1 MIDVFV
7 SAMIFAFIH
16 AVITAWRGQN
26 FNVNSERKSE
36 EERRREA
43 LKARA
48 VDQDKKLRLDRD
60 NCALLGPDGKFIRSL
75 LPSEAAGISLWDT
88 FHPGYADDHV
98 DEMIYHGEE
107 LEKILAWMEKDKKER
122 EHFIAWWK
130 SASYE
135 QRLVVVKRWYD
146 ILYPQIRAKR
156 APAEEVANIADISSD
171 WFLAGVLSQSEAR
184 SREKEPLPTSVRM
197 GGCQAG

>member
-16 AVITAWRGQN
+16 AVITAGRGQN
-26 FNVNSERKSE
+26 FNVNSERESE

-75 LPSEAAGISLWDT
+75 LPSEEAGISLWDT
-88 FHPGYADDHV
+88 FHPGYADEHV

-107 LEKILAWMEKDKKER
+107 LEKRLAWMEKDKKGR

-146 ILYPQIRAKR
+146 TLYPQIRAER
-156 APAEEVANIADISSD
+156 APAEEVANIANINSD

-184 SREKEPLPTSVRM
+184 SREKESLPTSVRR

>member
-1 MIDVFV
+1 MIDLFV

-26 FNVNSERKSE
+26 FNVNSERESE

-60 NCALLGPDGKFIRSL
+60 NGALLGPDVKFIRSL
-75 LPSEAAGISLWDT
+75 LPSEEAGISLSDT
-88 FHPGYADDHV
+88 FHPSYADEHV

-107 LEKILAWMEKDKKER
+107 LEKRLPWMEKDKKGR

-135 QRLVVVKRWYD
+135 QRLAVLKRWYD
-146 ILYPQIRAKR
+146 SLYPQIRAER
-156 APAEEVANIADISSD
+156 APAEEVADIADISSD
-171 WFLAGVLSQSEAR
+171 GWLSGGLGDSY
-184 SREKEPLPTSVRM
+184 SPFNSLIFMPTFDYFFTHS
-197 GGCQAG
+197 